1 MGFDNIM
8 NAFKKL
14 GTLNV
19 NIPKFD
25 PPESLPYDY
34 KMLDPDRKEYHP
46 PEEIINESV
55 DEFERPD
62 FSSWKCE
69 ICGNVIEEGY
79 FWYYLRD
86 QGQEDNSK
94 AVCSSE
100 CLDQFV
106 SNNDC
111 FPYEIYEYSRCNAYY
126 KCEAIGNLRGICE
139 LVENK
144 TYRSVMPFASINH
157 CEPAQAGT
165 ILSTHKLTEVLERFS
180 EQTNQQFLANKEMM
194 DQSAEESTKQFRT
207 TTIMTV
213 LVIVLTIIN
222 LIPAFTNSNHDSYL
236 GVTPSL
242 GTEMEDINS
251 KLDQISVLL
260 AEEDSSSDEVIT
272 LLKSIEGNL
281 KVIDE

>member
-8 NAFKKL
+8 NAIKKL
-14 GTLNV
+14 GNLNV
-19 NIPKFD
+19 NIPKVD
-25 PPESLPYDY
+25 PPKNLLYDY

-46 PEEIINESV
+46 PEEIINESAN
-55 DEFERPD
+55 EFERPD
-62 FSSWKCE
+62 FSSWTCE
-69 ICGNVIEEGY
+69 VCGDVIEEGY

-86 QGQEDNSK
+86 QRKEENSK

-111 FPYEIYEYSRCNAYY
+111 SPYEIYEYSRCNAYY

-144 TYRSVMPFASINH
+144 TYRSVLPFASINH

-165 ILSTHKLTEVLERFS
+165 ILSTHKLTEVLECFS

-222 LIPAFTNSNHDSYL
+222 LI
-236 GVTPSL
+236 
-242 GTEMEDINS
+242 
-251 KLDQISVLL
+251 SVLL
-260 AEEDSSSDEVIT
+260 AEEDLSSDEVIT
-272 LLKSIEGNL
+272 LLKSILKSIEGNL
-281 KVIDE
+281 KAINE

>member
-1 MGFDNIM
+1 MGINDIK
-8 NAFKKL
+8 NALDKL
-14 GTLNV
+14 SNWFPKIEPPSIPTMDYNV
-19 NIPKFD
+19 FD
-25 PPESLPYDY
+25 PN
-34 KMLDPDRKEYHP
+34 RKEYHP
-46 PEEIINESV
+46 PEEIINESAN
-55 DEFERPD
+55 EFERPD

-86 QGQEDNSK
+86 QRQEDNSK

-106 SNNDC
+106 SKNDC
-111 FPYEIYEYSRCNAYY
+111 TPYEIYEYSRCNAYY

-194 DQSAEESTKQFRT
+194 DQSAAESTKQFRT

-236 GVTPSL
+236 GVTSSL
-242 GTEMEDINS
+242 GTELEDINS

-272 LLKSIEGNL
+272 LLKSIEENL